1 MIRRFAK
8 DLAGQLSGGEISAS
22 YKTQERTKTPGGGGA
37 QKVQT
42 GNRRFESDFKLWVAA
57 DLTDRRKQLRAEERV
72 AGDVHTVASR
82 KQNVIDAS
90 LAAICQF
97 KNYAV
102 AQGCSGNDCPSRRYW
117 KVLASRFQPGC
128 TRRPDGAHRKAVL
141 HQTG

>member
-8 DLAGQLSGGEISAS
+8 DLAGQLSGGEIRAS

-42 GNRRFESDFKLWVAA
+42 GNGRFESDFQLWIAA
-57 DLTDRRKQLRAEERV
+57 DLTDGRKQWRAEERV
-72 AGDVHTVASR
+72 AGDVHSVASR
-82 KQNVIDAS
+82 QQNVIDAS

-102 AQGCSGNDCPSRRYW
+102 AESSTGNNRTSCRDRN
-117 KVLASRFQPGC
+117 VLASRLQPSGA
-128 TRRPDGAHRKAVL
+128 RGPDGAHRQAIL
-141 HQTG
+141 HQSR